1 MKDKTF
7 ITILAIVMVIGV
19 GVTAALMIH
28 GYQLWQQISIV
39 EMIANW
45 G

>member
-7 ITILAIVMVIGV
+7 ITILAIVMVIGI
-19 GVTAALMIH
+19 GATTGLMIH